1 MGARGDMLDWLNE
14 MTPAELSKQA
24 ANYANLARAAALV
37 STREAFDR
45 LAIKCAALAA
55 EREAQEKATTRH

>member
-1 MGARGDMLDWLNE
+1 MLDWLDE

-24 ANYANLARAAALV
+24 ADYTTLAKAASLV

-55 EREAQEKATTRH
+55 ERAAQVTMRH